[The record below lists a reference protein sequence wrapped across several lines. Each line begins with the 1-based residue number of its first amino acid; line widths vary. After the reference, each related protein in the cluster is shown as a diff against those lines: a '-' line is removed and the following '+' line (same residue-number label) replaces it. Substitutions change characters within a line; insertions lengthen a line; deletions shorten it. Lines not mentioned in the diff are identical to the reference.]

1 MDIQI
6 LPATEI
12 DQLKWDSCVHY
23 ATHPSFTGYTWY
35 LNAWDKDWIGM
46 VEGDYESVMPL
57 FRQKDWLGRTIYR
70 QPGHIGPTGP
80 FSIHVMSRPRILAFL
95 KAAPGRLQHVLLPW
109 EGQVGLP
116 GVSASPLKR
125 DLLQLYEPY
134 AQLKSGFS
142 WLKDAGQKDW
152 AMIQLTPESIASFWQ
167 KHEPSYRGK
176 DKDVHRYHRIMYQA
190 LHRGHGFLSGI
201 GSTADQLEA
210 AAFFITTG
218 GILYRLFSASVPGQ
232 RGEEARRA
240 MYDLL
245 IQTHAGRPWML
256 DFNGDALARS
266 FGATRMHYTR
276 IDSGPGK
283 GKG

>member
-6 LPATEI
+6 LPAADI

-35 LNAWDKDWIGM
+35 LNAWDKDWIGL

-57 FRQKDWLGRTIYR
+57 FRQKDWLGRTIYQ
-70 QPGHIGPTGP
+70 QPSHIGPTGP

-95 KAAPGRLQHVLLPW
+95 KVAPDRLKDVLLPW

-116 GVSASPLKR
+116 GITASPLRR

-134 AQLKSGFS
+134 GQLKSGFT
-142 WLKDAGQKDW
+142 WMEDAREMDW
-152 AMIQLTPESIASFWQ
+152 TMIQLTPESAADFW
-167 KHEPSYRGK
+167 KKRTTSYRGK
-176 DKDVHRYHRIMYQA
+176 DKDVHRLHRVMYQA
-190 LHRGHGFLSGI
+190 MHRGYGFLTGI
-201 GSTADQLEA
+201 GTTAQQLEA

-218 GILYRLFSASVPGQ
+218 GLIYRLFSASVPG
-232 RGEEARRA
+232 RKGDIARRA

-245 IQTHAGRPWML
+245 IQTHAGRPLML
-256 DFNGDALARS
+256 DFNGDDLAPA